1 MPRHYKPRC
10 YQPLTQFCQLP
21 LDDRTICGRGFR
33 NRSGLTQHINVKHRP
48 FAPTTTECDTNQF
61 GPQLLPD
68 PNLAD
73 EAETQTDVVEYAQ
86 SPVTSGYLERHPI
99 LDGAPCDSLGR
110 DLPPGMKPQIPEP
123 ANHTQEFYPFT
134 DLAEF
139 SLAEFFYTRN
149 QTPAAQI
156 DHLMDIW
163 ACKTPETG
171 PPFADHKDLYD
182 AIDSIELGDAPW
194 NSFGVSYSG
203 NIPSDEDSEVPPWM
217 LAEYEVWYRN
227 PLAVLENQLANPV
240 FKGKFHAA
248 PFREWKSDDERV
260 WGDVMS
266 GNWAWKQADIIAASS
281 EITHGAMFVPVIL
294 GSDKTTVSVAT
305 GQNEYYPLYISNG
318 VVANSVRRA
327 HKNAVSLLGFLAIP
341 KTDRKYT
348 NDDQFRKFRRQLFH
362 GSLRTILEPL
372 RDAMTKPR
380 VTKCPDGHLR
390 RVIYGV
396 GPYIADYP
404 EQCILASI
412 VSDWCPRCT
421 GKPEDLDGPSLPRTK
436 NYTELLIKYL
446 DLKTLWQ
453 DYGVAGEAEPFTSSF
468 PRADIYE
475 LVTSDLL
482 HQVIKGTFKDHLV
495 TWVGEWLEIEHGR
508 ARATAIM
515 ADIDRRIAAVP
526 SFPGL
531 RRFPEGR
538 GFKQWTG
545 NDSKAL
551 MKVYLPA
558 IVEHVPEQM
567 VWTLNAFLDF
577 CYLVRR
583 STHTE
588 TALKQI
594 QLALTKFHAERN
606 VFKELGVRPTG
617 LSVPR
622 QHSLIHYLDTIQ
634 LFGSPNGLCSSIT
647 ESKHIKVVKQPYRRT
662 NHYQPLGQMLIINQC
677 LDKLAALRASLESKG
692 LLNKVPEGV
701 EVRKRKA
708 GEGQGEEEE
717 EEDCEAVDGPRRV
730 DNDVFLASTRARRY
744 PSRLENLAAHINV
757 PTLPQLVGRFL
768 HHQLFPNSARSP
780 NTLPLH
786 ELPSPDP
793 RSIKVFH
800 SAIAEFY
807 APSDYSGSGGRKRE
821 WIRSTPFWKKS
832 EKPRRDCILVTQDP
846 DAKGMAGMEVAR
858 AILFFSF
865 TVAKHQHFPCVL
877 VEWFTTR
884 HRPCPK
890 TRMSIVDRDRG
901 RDGSRTL
908 EVIHIDAVVRS
919 VHLIPVYGEG
929 FIPLDIKFTNS
940 LDRYDTFYVNRYAD
954 HHSHEIIF

>member
-1 MPRHYKPRC
+1 
-10 YQPLTQFCQLP
+10 
-21 LDDRTICGRGFR
+21 
-33 NRSGLTQHINVKHRP
+33 
-48 FAPTTTECDTNQF
+48 
-61 GPQLLPD
+61 
-68 PNLAD
+68 
-73 EAETQTDVVEYAQ
+73 
-86 SPVTSGYLERHPI
+86 
-99 LDGAPCDSLGR
+99 
-110 DLPPGMKPQIPEP
+110 
-123 ANHTQEFYPFT
+123 
-134 DLAEF
+134 
-139 SLAEFFYTRN
+139 
-149 QTPAAQI
+149 
-156 DHLMDIW
+156 
-163 ACKTPETG
+163 
-171 PPFADHKDLYD
+171 
-182 AIDSIELGDAPW
+182 
-194 NSFGVSYSG
+194 
-203 NIPSDEDSEVPPWM
+203 
-217 LAEYEVWYRN
+217 
-227 PLAVLENQLANPV
+227 
-240 FKGKFHAA
+240 
-248 PFREWKSDDERV
+248 
-260 WGDVMS
+260 
-266 GNWAWKQADIIAASS
+266 
-281 EITHGAMFVPVIL
+281 
-294 GSDKTTVSVAT
+294 
-305 GQNEYYPLYISNG
+305 
-318 VVANSVRRA
+318 
-327 HKNAVSLLGFLAIP
+327 
-341 KTDRKYT
+341 
-348 NDDQFRKFRRQLFH
+348 
-362 GSLRTILEPL
+362 
-372 RDAMTKPR
+372 
-380 VTKCPDGHLR
+380 
-390 RVIYGV
+390 
-396 GPYIADYP
+396 
-404 EQCILASI
+404 
-412 VSDWCPRCT
+412 
-421 GKPEDLDGPSLPRTK
+421 
-436 NYTELLIKYL
+436 
-446 DLKTLWQ
+446 
-453 DYGVAGEAEPFTSSF
+453 FTSSF

-495 TWVGEWLEIEHGR
+495 TWVGEWFEIEHGR

-531 RRFPEGR
+531 RHFPEGR

-558 IVEHVPEQM
+558 IVDHAQDQM
-567 VWTLNAFLDF
+567 VRTLNAFLDF

-588 TALKQI
+588 TAMKQI
-594 QLALTKFHAERN
+594 QAALTKFHEERI
-606 VFKELGVRPTG
+606 VFKQLGVRPTG

-622 QHSLIHYLDTIQ
+622 QHSLVHYMDTIQ
-634 LFGSPNGLCSSIT
+634 QFGSPNGLCSSIT
-647 ESKHIKVVKQPYRRT
+647 ESKHIRAVKQPYRRT
-662 NHYQPLGQMLIINQC
+662 NHYQPLGQMLIINQR
-677 LDKLAALRASLESKG
+677 LDKLAALRASLEAKG
-692 LLNKVPEGV
+692 LLSKVPDGV
-701 EVRKRKA
+701 EDLKRKA

-730 DNDVFLASTRARRY
+730 DNDVFLASTLARGY

-768 HHQLFPNSARSP
+768 HLQLFPNSTRSP

-821 WIRSTPFWKKS
+821 RIHSTPFWKKS

-865 TVAKHQHFPCVL
+865 TLAKHRYFPCVL

-884 HRPCPK
+884 RRPCPK
-890 TRMSIVDRDRG
+890 TGMSIVDRDCG

-908 EVIHIDAVVRS
+908 EVIHIDAVIRG
-919 VHLIPVYGEG
+919 VHLIPVYGDG

>member
-1 MPRHYKPRC
+1 MPRRYTPRS
-10 YQPLTQFCQLP
+10 YQPLTHFCVLR
-21 LDDRTICGRGFR
+21 LSDKTICGRGFR
-33 NRSGLTQHINVKHRP
+33 NRSGLTQHINVKHRT
-48 FAPTTTECDTNQF
+48 FAPTPTECDTNHL
-61 GPQLLPD
+61 GPD
-68 PNLAD
+68 CYSELAD
-73 EAETQTDVVEYAQ
+73 AAETRADALEEAP
-86 SPVTSGYLERHPI
+86 SPITSGYMERHPVI
-99 LDGAPCDSLGR
+99 DGTPCDSLGR
-110 DLPPGMKPQIPEP
+110 DLPPDSMPPSPEP
-123 ANHTQEFYPFT
+123 AITGWEFQPFA
-134 DLAEF
+134 DHAEF
-139 SLAEFFYTRN
+139 SLAEFLYTRN
-149 QTPAAQI
+149 QTPAMQI
-156 DHLMDIW
+156 DRLMDIW

-194 NSFGVSYSG
+194 QSFAVSYSG
-203 NIPSDEDSEVPPWM
+203 DLPSDEDFELPPWM
-217 LAEYEVWYRN
+217 TAEYEVWYRN

-240 FKGKFHAA
+240 FKGHFHAA
-248 PFREWKSDDERV
+248 PYREWNSAGERV

-266 GNWAWKQADIIAASS
+266 GNWAWRQADLIAATG
-281 EITHGAMFVPVIL
+281 ELTHGAMFVPVIL

-318 VVANSVRRA
+318 IVANSVRRA

-341 KTDRKYT
+341 ETDRKYT
-348 NDDQFRKFRRQLFH
+348 NDDGFRKFRRQLFH

-372 RDAMTKPR
+372 RDAMMKPQ
-380 VTKCPDGHLR
+380 VTKCADGHFR
-390 RVIYGV
+390 RVIYGL

-404 EQCILASI
+404 EQCIIASI

-436 NYTELLIKYL
+436 KYTELLIKYL

-453 DYGVAGEAEPFTSSF
+453 DYGVAGEVEPFTSSF

-531 RRFPEGR
+531 RHFPEGR

-558 IVEHVPEQM
+558 IVDHVPAQI
-567 VWTLNAFLDF
+567 VRTLNAFLDF

-588 TALKQI
+588 TALMQI
-594 QLALTKFHAERN
+594 QSALTKFHAERN

-647 ESKHIKVVKQPYRRT
+647 ESKHIKAVKQPYRRT
-662 NHYQPLGQMLIINQC
+662 NHYQPLGQMLIINQR

-701 EVRKRKA
+701 EVRQRKA
-708 GEGQGEEEE
+708 GEGQGEEEAE
-717 EEDCEAVDGPRRV
+717 ADCEAVDGPRRV
-730 DNDVFLASTRARRY
+730 DNDVFLASTRARGY

-768 HHQLFPNSARSP
+768 HLQLFPNSARSP

-821 WIRSTPFWKKS
+821 RIRSTPFWKKS

-858 AILFFSF
+858 VILFFSF
-865 TVAKHQHFPCVL
+865 TLAKHRCFPCVL

-884 HRPCPK
+884 RRPCPK
-890 TRMSIVDRDRG
+890 TGMWIVDRDRG

-908 EVIHIDAVVRS
+908 EVIHIDAVVRG
-919 VHLIPVYGEG
+919 VHLIPIYGDG
-929 FIPLDIKFTNS
+929 FISLDIKFTNS